1 METITDANSAN
12 LNDALATWNIP
23 RSLTQLR
30 SFVATREEAID
41 VEDFI
46 FE

>member
-1 METITDANSAN
+1 MEFTTDTQSAN
-12 LNDALATWNIP
+12 LSDALATWNIP
-23 RSLTQLR
+23 RSVAELR

-41 VEDFI
+41 VEDFD